1 MKYSWAS
8 YTGWGA
14 IILALVLAVITAAFI
29 VIAVRKRNPTP
40 GPVAS
45 GGVTAILVIP
55 WILAIATFLVNMV
68 AYIEQ
73 GHEVHLK
80 FPSPANYV
88 TPVTLTCAAV
98 TFLAV
103 VVLTP
108 ARPRTRIAN
117 GFFAACAGPMIFELP
132 FDLIVFTHTSA
143 IPPAPGLYIAL
154 YFFPLFIIEVLTIG
168 LAITRVGA
176 RVTRWTAIWLA
187 GMFGVFMLWALIGF
201 EYPWGG
207 LPLTMNILS
216 KILAFAVVLSLFVRR
231 ENLAAARA
239 RG

>member
-8 YTGWGA
+8 YTGWDA
-14 IILALVLAVITAAFI
+14 IVLALVLAVITAALI

-40 GPVAS
+40 GPVAG
-45 GGVTAILVIP
+45 GGVTAILVVP
-55 WILAIATFLVNMV
+55 WILAIVTFLVTMT

-73 GHEVHLK
+73 AHEVHFKL
-80 FPSPANYV
+80 PSPANYV
-88 TPVTLTCAAV
+88 TPVTLSCAAL
-98 TFLAV
+98 TFLTV

-117 GFFAACAGPMIFELP
+117 AFFAACAGPIIFELP
-132 FDLIVFTHTSA
+132 FDLIVLSHTSA
-143 IPPAPGLYIAL
+143 IPPAPSLYIEL
-154 YFFPLFIIEVLTIG
+154 YFLPLFIIEFLTIG

-176 RVTRWTAIWLA
+176 RFTRWTAIWLA

-207 LPLTMNILS
+207 LPLTMNIVS

-231 ENLAAARA
+231 ENLAVVRA